1 MKNLTFSKEEI
12 AMMKKLN
19 TPKKVQDFLDTIAIN
34 FEEDG
39 IDTLKSPLSVI
50 RTNSAHCIEGAI
62 LAAYIFS
69 IQGKQPLLMNL
80 KSNKKD
86 FDHTVALFKE
96 NGYFGAISKSNHY
109 SLRYREPVYKNI
121 RELALSYFHEYF
133 TDDGEKTLRKY
144 SVPLNLNIFES
155 DWPTAEENLW
165 GIGEELQKIKYYD
178 IAPKNILKNL
188 RKADEI
194 EIEVGKIT
202 EYKKKQSLK

>member
-1 MKNLTFSKEEI
+1 MKYLNFSKEEI
-12 AMMKKLN
+12 AFMKKLN

-39 IDTLKSPLSVI
+39 IDTLKSPLSVF
-50 RTNSAHCIEGAI
+50 RTKNAHCIEGAI

-86 FDHTVALFKE
+86 FDHTIALFRDK
-96 NGYFGAISKSNHY
+96 GYFGAISKSNHY

-144 SVPLNLNIFES
+144 SAPLNLNIFED

-165 GIGEELQKIKYYD
+165 GIGEELQEIKYYD
-178 IAPKNILKNL
+178 IAPKSILKNL
-188 RKADEI
+188 RKADKI

-202 EYKKKQSLK
+202 EHKKKQYFK